1 MDKIFGLE
9 AGSRWRAKLRPTG
22 ERSWHFDSEPFLIRP
37 KTLDDVRDEMRLRKL
52 LKRAVNNSYA
62 PQSLIDSIRKS
73 IRV

>member
-9 AGSRWRAKLRPTG
+9 AEIPWRATLRPTG
-22 ERSWHFDSEPFLIRP
+22 ERRWHFDSETFLIRQ
-37 KTLDDVRDEMRLRKL
+37 KTLADRRDDARLQKV
-52 LKRAVNNSYA
+52 LKRAVNKTYA